1 MDIFL
6 LILKAI
12 GVLIL
17 ASIALAI
24 IMAVLMAMGIL
35 IEETIRI
42 IKERKG
48 GKK

>member
-12 GVLIL
+12 GVLIV
-17 ASIALAI
+17 ASLALAI
-24 IMAVLMAMGIL
+24 MTAVLMIVVAL
-35 IEETIRI
+35 IAETVHI

>member
-6 LILKAI
+6 LVLKAI
-12 GVLIL
+12 GVLIM
-17 ASIALAI
+17 ASLALAI
-24 IMAVLMAMGIL
+24 MTAVLMIVVAL
-35 IEETIRI
+35 IAETVRI